1 MELELNI
8 FNKKELIRACQLVGY
23 KNKDNCLDGYTV
35 KKLNSMIMEK
45 VNPKGD
51 YLRNQYLKALK
62 LFKIVHGST
71 SDDKLRKIL
80 YDHSKKQLEKA
91 LKKLSKKKKE
101 ILAKQLEDS
110 LDPTILEK
118 LKKKGKL
125 GVAVGGGILLI
136 HGGAIAITSINLGI
150 CFLLTSGL
158 SVISGILGIT
168 FPFAAY
174 TTAAVVGG
182 YIIQAGGFLASPV
195 TAIPLLGIATFLIYK
210 KIHNK
215 QFINL
220 AGINYI
226 IETKKILE
234 I

>member
-1 MELELNI
+1 M
-8 FNKKELIRACQLVGY
+8 
-23 KNKDNCLDGYTV
+23 
-35 KKLNSMIMEK
+35 
-45 VNPKGD
+45 
-51 YLRNQYLKALK
+51 
-62 LFKIVHGST
+62 
-71 SDDKLRKIL
+71 
-80 YDHSKKQLEKA
+80 
-91 LKKLSKKKKE
+91 
-101 ILAKQLEDS
+101 
-110 LDPTILEK
+110 
-118 LKKKGKL
+118 
-125 GVAVGGGILLI
+125 AVGGGILLI